1 MWRVGKDPARFGRGW
16 GAGGGG
22 GDEKGTIKVSPDIQ
36 LALFE
41 YGELQILSYI

>member
-22 GDEKGTIKVSPDIQ
+22 MKKVPIKVSPDIQ